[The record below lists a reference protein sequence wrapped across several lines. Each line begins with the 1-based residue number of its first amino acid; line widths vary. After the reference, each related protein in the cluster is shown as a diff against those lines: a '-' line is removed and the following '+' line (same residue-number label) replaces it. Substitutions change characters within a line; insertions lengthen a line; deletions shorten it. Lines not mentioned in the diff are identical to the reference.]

1 MKQKLKEWS
10 SKKFT
15 PGITMLA
22 PYLIIAGISFIFW
35 ECVDTDSYYMMA
47 QGKSILE
54 HGIPE
59 FNTHTF
65 HENFRIVVQQYPY
78 CVLEYLASLV
88 PRNIGLWAMMLSQAM
103 LLFHLVR
110 KWIEKHTPDKWVST
124 LAAMLICT
132 TTNIGYFYSLR
143 PENLTLILLLLECE
157 AIERY
162 RDRNEKKW
170 LIALPVLAF
179 LEANLHGSMWP
190 FHLCVFAAYAVPA
203 VWPKNGIAK
212 NPIADDHVKW
222 RPEFLAAG
230 ASMVPAMLLNP
241 YGLGMLLYPIKSMR
255 VFKFV
260 PIMEQKNT
268 TFMTQYGMMNVA
280 MIIVLALLIYT
291 KRAKSTTVWMSLGFL
306 FLSCVNYHCSMFIP
320 IAQCFLIGDA
330 LAAYEDRKPARTS
343 DLIPNG
349 IKLLVWSATGLCM
362 LYAAYSLAFTVQDRA
377 GQPALEP
384 AASYIAENQGE
395 GENVFNNLDIG
406 SMLLYYGVTGI
417 HSDSRPELM
426 LKSINGQW
434 DAWAEYSWFRNGL
447 VAPLEIERYGSV
459 QGYMDANNIQFIVD
473 TFQNPAFPYLQ
484 GWLAD
489 NPDWVKAELHDP
501 EGTGVFSVW
510 IRADR
515 KK

>member
-1 MKQKLKEWS
+1 M
-10 SKKFT
+10 T
-15 PGITMLA
+15 G
-22 PYLIIAGISFIFW
+22 
-35 ECVDTDSYYMMA
+35 
-47 QGKSILE
+47 
-54 HGIPE
+54 
-59 FNTHTF
+59 
-65 HENFRIVVQQYPY
+65 VQT
-78 CVLEYLASLV
+78 C
-88 PRNIGLWAMMLSQAM
+88 
-103 LLFHLVR
+103 
-110 KWIEKHTPDKWVST
+110 
-124 LAAMLICT
+124 
-132 TTNIGYFYSLR
+132 
-143 PENLTLILLLLECE
+143 
-157 AIERY
+157 
-162 RDRNEKKW
+162 
-170 LIALPVLAF
+170 ALP
-179 LEANLHGSMWP
+179 
-190 FHLCVFAAYAVPA
+190 
-203 VWPKNGIAK
+203 I
-212 NPIADDHVKW
+212 
-222 RPEFLAAG
+222 
-230 ASMVPAMLLNP
+230 
-241 YGLGMLLYPIKSMR
+241 
-255 VFKFV
+255 
-260 PIMEQKNT
+260 
-268 TFMTQYGMMNVA
+268 
-280 MIIVLALLIYT
+280 
-291 KRAKSTTVWMSLGFL
+291 
-306 FLSCVNYHCSMFIP
+306 
-320 IAQCFLIGDA
+320 CFLIGDA

-343 DLIPNG
+343 DLVPNG

-384 AASYIAENQGE
+384 AASYIAENQGK